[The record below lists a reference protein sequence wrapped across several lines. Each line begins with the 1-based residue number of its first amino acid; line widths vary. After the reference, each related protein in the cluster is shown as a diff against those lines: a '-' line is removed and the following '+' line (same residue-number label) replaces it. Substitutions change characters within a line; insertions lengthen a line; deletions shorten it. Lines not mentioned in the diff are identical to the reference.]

1 MHIKSFLAELLD
13 LLRTRLAGK
22 TLVLLAYLVILVG
35 ALFYCIKYPRE
46 EIALW
51 LNQWNTRILDYPML
65 WITYIGTAPA
75 YLLLILAILWKT
87 KSRNIFCSGLVA
99 FACTAITTQVLKRL
113 FFYNIWRPL
122 AVIPQLFLQVPFP
135 KDIELQYS
143 FPSGHSTVIFALFA
157 LICYYSSRS
166 LLIWLSLG
174 IAILVAYSRM
184 YLLRHFLIDI
194 TVGSMIGLGIGL
206 LSLACWELLNRRKS
220 WVK

>member
-13 LLRTRLAGK
+13 LLRSRLAGK
-22 TLVLLAYLVILVG
+22 TQVLLAYLVILVG
-35 ALFYCIKYPRE
+35 ALFFSIKHPRE
-46 EIALW
+46 LITLW
-51 LNQWNTRILDYPML
+51 LNQWNMKILDYPML
-65 WITYIGTAPA
+65 WLTYIGTAPA
-75 YLLLILAILWKT
+75 YLLIMFAILWKT
-87 KSRNIFCSGLVA
+87 RNRNIFYSGLLA

-113 FFYNIWRPL
+113 FFYDIWRPL
-122 AVIPQLFLQVPFP
+122 AVIKHSLLQIPFLQ
-135 KDIELQYS
+135 DIELQHS
-143 FPSGHSTVIFALFA
+143 FPSGHSTVIFTLFA

-166 LLIWLSLG
+166 LLLWLGLG